1 MVMISVKQK
10 NNFSQSISREH
21 VVITDF
27 WTLTDNNEIQLPSN
41 MEIIC
46 NNYLKSLKL
55 MYQKITL
62 NSSWKNLSCENC
74 GCSELL
80 IIRWKTVV
88 YPMKR

>member
-10 NNFSQSISREH
+10 NNFSQSISRDH

-46 NNYLKSLKL
+46 NNEVRWVFKEGEPEER
-55 MYQKITL
+55 QK
-62 NSSWKNLSCENC
+62 
-74 GCSELL
+74 
-80 IIRWKTVV
+80 
-88 YPMKR
+88 

>member
-1 MVMISVKQK
+1 MISVKQK
-10 NNFSQSISREH
+10 NNFSQSISRDH

-55 MYQKITL
+55 MYQKINHKFFKVL
-62 NSSWKNLSCENC
+62 GRNRSQQDRNHIPFLSE
-74 GCSELL
+74 
-80 IIRWKTVV
+80 VD
-88 YPMKR
+88 